1 MRTVLAV
8 ALACVYFAAFGLL
21 AACSG
26 NHDVAKGTIRGRLL
40 AVGGP
45 APGTA
50 RPLPGTVTL
59 QNAVTHL
66 KTIVHVN
73 ADGRYLTTVA
83 VGRYAI
89 EGRSP
94 LYGSGKYRCKA
105 FKDATASVA
114 APAVVD
120 VFCQEV

>member
-1 MRTVLAV
+1 MRTVFSA
-8 ALACVYFAAFGLL
+8 ALASVCFAAFGLL
-21 AACSG
+21 AACSA

-59 QNAVTHL
+59 QNSVTHL
-66 KTIVHVN
+66 KTIVHVS
-73 ADGRYLTTVA
+73 ADGRYLATVA
-83 VGRYAI
+83 VGRYEI

-94 LYGSGKYRCKA
+94 LYGSGKYSCRA
-105 FKDATASVA
+105 FKDARASVKV
-114 APAVVD
+114 PAVAN
-120 VFCQEV
+120 VFCEEV